1 MKREFDQ
8 LRGGPFDLLV
18 VGGGVYGAWTAYDA
32 ALRGLRV
39 ALVERDDWA
48 SGTSAASSKL
58 IHGGLRYLEHGELGL
73 VRKTLDER
81 RRLARLGPH
90 RIRPLRF
97 LMPVYRGD
105 RVGRFRLRVGLL
117 FYDLLAGGGQPVP
130 PHRALGSRELLE
142 LIDIEPTGLRGG
154 FAFGDCRTDDARL
167 VVEIVDGAFH
177 AGAVSV
183 NRAAARELIVEGGR
197 AAGAVIE
204 DREGGQTLEVRAL
217 ATVVSAGPWVGG
229 LAASAGIPG
238 AVTPRLTKGIHLIL
252 PSLGIDDAFVI
263 SSNDDARIVF
273 LIPWYGRTLFGTT
286 DTDYDG
292 EPADVRVEPRDVAY
306 LLERLHRVVRGAR
319 WSESDVIASFAGLR
333 TLPATDDRDPSS
345 VTREWIVTEP
355 LEGLYVPI
363 GGKLTSARADAAGL
377 VDRVVRR
384 AGWTPR
390 RSPTADRPFPWC
402 PLPPFDDWLDRT
414 IGEAARL
421 GLDEETARS
430 CALRFGSRTE
440 RIFERIRAT
449 PDLARRIL
457 PDAPF
462 CRAEID
468 HAVDE
473 EMARS
478 LEDLLRR
485 RVPLLLTSRVNED
498 TLQQVARIA
507 GERLGWDEKRRRA
520 EIEQMC
526 GSVRE
531 APVR

>member
-48 SGTSAASSKL
+48 SGTSSASSKL

-105 RVGRFRLRVGLL
+105 RVGRFRLRIGLL
-117 FYDLLAGGGQPVP
+117 FYDRLAGGGQPVP
-130 PHRALGSRELLE
+130 PHRALGPRELRE
-142 LIDIEPTGLRGG
+142 LIDIEPAGLRGG

-177 AGAVSV
+177 TGAVAV
-183 NRAAARELIVEGGR
+183 NRAAVRKLIVEDGR

-204 DREGGQTLEVRAL
+204 DREGGEVLEVRAL

-229 LAASAGIPG
+229 LAASAGTPQ
-238 AVTPRLTKGIHLIL
+238 AVRPRLTKGIHLVL

-286 DTDYDG
+286 DTDDDAD
-292 EPADVRVEPRDVAY
+292 PSDVRVEPQDVAY
-306 LLERLHRVVRGAR
+306 LLERLRRVVTGVSWTEA
-319 WSESDVIASFAGLR
+319 DVIAGFAGLR

-345 VTREWIVTEP
+345 VAREWVLTEP
-355 LEGLYVPI
+355 IEGLYVPI

-402 PLPPFDDWLDRT
+402 PLQPFDGWLDRT
-414 IGEAARL
+414 IGEAVRL
-421 GLDEETARS
+421 GLDEQTART

-440 RIFERIRAT
+440 RILERIRAS

-462 CRAEID
+462 CRAEIA

-478 LEDLLRR
+478 LEDVLRR
-485 RVPLLLTSRVNED
+485 RVPLLLTSRMDEA
-498 TLQQVARIA
+498 TLREVAHLA
-507 GERLGWDEKRRRA
+507 GERLGWDGPRRRA
-520 EIEQMC
+520 EIEQLH
-526 GSVRE
+526 GPGRG